1 LKDCERWS
9 ISGITKCTT
18 LLLLLLLLLYNKI
31 EYADILQASI

>member
-9 ISGITKCTT
+9 IPGITKCT

-31 EYADILQASI
+31 EYADILEASI